1 MLESHPHMYVP
12 WILIQIPYA
21 VTNMSYEPLL
31 DLLSIDAARSQN
43 RNELVS
49 LFLGFIDSR

>member
-1 MLESHPHMYVP
+1 MYVP
-12 WILIQIPYA
+12 WILIQIPYV